1 MSDSLLKIPKLQGS
15 NNWDIWSIRIESILI
30 EKGYVDLCQISE
42 ESFIASL
49 NNENLSPKE
58 ATTRLESRRALALK
72 ALAYIRLSLADGPLL
87 QTKGIRDPY
96 ELIQSLKNL
105 YELRGFSSEFISCK
119 TLINTKLSNCKGNIE
134 VYLQEFRRIINDL
147 ESKDIKLP
155 KNFIAAL
162 VLNNLTKEY
171 DYIVTIITQNIRSD
185 SIVNLDAI
193 YSQLIDES
201 KRLKYTNTSSS
212 RQNIDSTKPSS
223 NKANNDIE
231 MSNVTKKPFSK
242 PSNTFNKS
250 SSKAIRCN
258 FCSKTGHLEE
268 KCFKKYPELSK
279 RNAAFSTSV
288 DTNVDAMNTTS
299 TFNNSLDS
307 QIALVSN
314 KSTYSYPKEF
324 ILDSAATIHVS
335 ADRSLFNSLVPTNTS
350 LKWGNNK
357 ANNIRAS
364 GIGDIPIRFTSTN
377 QNAIL
382 KDVLFVPELG
392 VNLISLALIVDK
404 GVSLKFKKDLITL
417 YKTNKEVLAEGHF
430 RNKVTVFSAYSNKG
444 TTIGLTSDIS
454 SSPRST
460 KEVAMPTETYYNPW
474 HLRLGHIGPTALNAL
489 PNNVLGVNKD
499 FSGYINEFKDCETC
513 IKAKGTRNV
522 NKKVSE
528 KPSLYLEKVTI
539 DIGGPI
545 KPISYK
551 GFKYYITFIDA
562 STGYLEVILLKN
574 RERTSLAIESF
585 INRAETQ
592 SSYTLRR
599 LHFDYEFDT
608 KEFNDLALKRG
619 IIYTTSAPYTP
630 EQKGAGERINRTL
643 FNKIRALLFT
653 SKLPLKFWDEA
664 LLSAVYLYN
673 RTPHSSYSFKT
684 PFELRYKKKPDL
696 SSIKTFGSLT
706 YKKEP
711 KETLGK
717 LDPRAN
723 PYYLVGFIKGQY
735 KLLDPKKSKAIYAR
749 DVYIIENKFYRD
761 EIDESIDS
769 KDLIIEDLDS
779 IDPTSNVDPSRD
791 TSTNLEDSTKP
802 RDNVLVE
809 ELDNNLDTDLDNLDD
824 SSTSIRAREHINN
837 DEFYNQLLE
846 YSVLSSSSIDSE
858 PTTLEE
864 IYNHPDKDLYLEA
877 INKEVEG
884 LNKNK
889 TWDIVPRPKDKPVLK
904 ARYVL
909 KKKLKANGDLDKYKA
924 RYVIKGYAQTYGIN
938 YKETF
943 ASTPKP
949 TSLRLLLSIA
959 LLLGFF
965 IYKGDVKQAFS
976 IPEVDTEIYVELP
989 PNINKD
995 KGLVG
1000 RLNKALYGLKQAARQ
1015 WQLYLNRILLDLG
1028 FTCLISD
1035 NSIYVHSKLAM
1046 YIAVYVDDIL
1056 VFAKDLKDINN
1067 LFSNLEAKDL
1077 DITNLGPVIEFLGIQ
1092 ITYDK
1097 GKYLSLSQ
1105 EGYITRLIDRYNKG
1119 KLKPL
1124 SKPYLEG
1131 LPIDPNDSTA
1141 SKEDIN
1147 QFQKEI
1153 GALIYLTIYTRPDL
1167 SFRVGQL
1174 ARFMS
1179 NPSKNHFKALD
1190 HIWSYVNKTKTH
1202 ELSLSIQ
1209 STSISTPNT
1218 ARIIGYTD
1226 ADYGGDLIS
1235 RKSTT
1240 GYINLISIKDSTM
1253 PISWSSKLQK
1263 TVALSSC
1270 EAEYMAYK
1278 EAFKEAIYINSLLSE
1293 FPTYIRKLFSN
1304 TRTIY
1309 TDSQSAIAL
1318 TKNPLYHARTKH
1330 VAISYHFIKE
1340 KIASKELELVY
1351 CPTEILLADGFTKA
1365 IPTPKWNA
1373 FTIGLNLKPCIK
1385 IKGEC

>member
-1 MSDSLLKIPKLQGS
+1 MSDSLLKIPKLLGS
-15 NNWDIWSIRIESILI
+15 TNWDIWSIRIESILI
-30 EKGYVDLCQISE
+30 EKGYVDLCQTSE
-42 ESFIASL
+42 ESFIATL
-49 NNENLSPKE
+49 NNENLTPKE
-58 ATTRLESRRALALK
+58 ANTRLESRRALALK

-87 QTKGIRDPY
+87 QTKSIRDPY

-147 ESKDIKLP
+147 ESKDIHLP

-185 SIVNLDAI
+185 SIVNLDTI

-212 RQNIDSTKPSS
+212 RLNSESTKPSS
-223 NKANNDIE
+223 NKADNDIE

-250 SSKAIRCN
+250 NSKAIRCN

-268 KCFKKYPELSK
+268 KCFKKYPELNK
-279 RNAAFSTSV
+279 RNLAFSTTR
-288 DTNVDAMNTTS
+288 DTNIDAISTTS
-299 TFNNSLDS
+299 TSSNSLDS
-307 QIALVSN
+307 QIALVST
-314 KSTYSYPKEF
+314 KSTYSYSKEF

-335 ADRSLFNSLVPTNTS
+335 TDRSLFNSLVPTNTS

-404 GVSLKFKKDLITL
+404 GVSLAFNKDLITL
-417 YKTNKEVLAEGHF
+417 YKPNKEVLAEGHF
-430 RNKVTVFSAYSNKG
+430 KNKVTVFSAYSAKG
-444 TTIGLTSDIS
+444 TTIGHTSDSS

-460 KEVAMPTETYYNPW
+460 KEVIMPTDTYYNPW
-474 HLRLGHIGPTALNAL
+474 HLRLGHIGTKALNAL

-522 NKKVSE
+522 NKEVSE

-599 LHFDYEFDT
+599 LHFDYEFVT
-608 KEFNDLALKRG
+608 KELEELALKRG

-643 FNKIRALLFT
+643 FNKIRALLYT
-653 SKLPLKFWDEA
+653 AKLPLKFWDEA
-664 LLSAVYLYN
+664 LLNAVYLYN

-684 PFELRYKKKPDL
+684 PFELRFRKKPDL
-696 SSIKTFGSLT
+696 TTLKTFGSLA

-711 KETLGK
+711 KESLGK

-723 PYYLVGFIKGQY
+723 PYCLVGFIKGQY
-735 KLLDPKKSKAIYAR
+735 KLLDPKKSKAIFAR

-769 KDLIIEDLDS
+769 KDLMIEDLDS
-779 IDPTSNVDPSRD
+779 IDPNNNVDPSKNN
-791 TSTNLEDSTKP
+791 STTLKDSTKP
-802 RDNVLVE
+802 RDNVLIE
-809 ELDNNLDTDLDNLDD
+809 ELDNKIEDLDKDLLDY

-846 YSVLSSSSIDSE
+846 YSVLSSSSLESE

-864 IYNHPDKDLYLEA
+864 IYKHPDKDLYLEA
-877 INKEVEG
+877 IDKEVEG
-884 LNKNK
+884 LNKNN

-904 ARYVL
+904 ARYIL
-909 KKKLKANGDLDKYKA
+909 KKKLKVIQDSLSK
-924 RYVIKGYAQTYGIN
+924 RYLAAYRTPLPNNWLRTELIA
-938 YKETF
+938 
-943 ASTPKP
+943 ASQQ
-949 TSLRLLLSIA
+949 SER
-959 LLLGFF
+959 
-965 IYKGDVKQAFS
+965 
-976 IPEVDTEIYVELP
+976 
-989 PNINKD
+989 
-995 KGLVG
+995 
-1000 RLNKALYGLKQAARQ
+1000 
-1015 WQLYLNRILLDLG
+1015 
-1028 FTCLISD
+1028 
-1035 NSIYVHSKLAM
+1035 
-1046 YIAVYVDDIL
+1046 
-1056 VFAKDLKDINN
+1056 
-1067 LFSNLEAKDL
+1067 
-1077 DITNLGPVIEFLGIQ
+1077 
-1092 ITYDK
+1092 
-1097 GKYLSLSQ
+1097 LSLVRSTQATRQ
-1105 EGYITRLIDRYNKG
+1105 E
-1119 KLKPL
+1119 
-1124 SKPYLEG
+1124 E
-1131 LPIDPNDSTA
+1131 A
-1141 SKEDIN
+1141 
-1147 QFQKEI
+1147 
-1153 GALIYLTIYTRPDL
+1153 
-1167 SFRVGQL
+1167 VGML
-1174 ARFMS
+1174 AA
-1179 NPSKNHFKALD
+1179 PA
-1190 HIWSYVNKTKTH
+1190 
-1202 ELSLSIQ
+1202 
-1209 STSISTPNT
+1209 
-1218 ARIIGYTD
+1218 G
-1226 ADYGGDLIS
+1226 
-1235 RKSTT
+1235 
-1240 GYINLISIKDSTM
+1240 
-1253 PISWSSKLQK
+1253 
-1263 TVALSSC
+1263 
-1270 EAEYMAYK
+1270 MAV
-1278 EAFKEAIYINSLLSE
+1278 
-1293 FPTYIRKLFSN
+1293 T
-1304 TRTIY
+1304 
-1309 TDSQSAIAL
+1309 
-1318 TKNPLYHARTKH
+1318 
-1330 VAISYHFIKE
+1330 
-1340 KIASKELELVY
+1340 
-1351 CPTEILLADGFTKA
+1351 CP
-1365 IPTPKWNA
+1365 
-1373 FTIGLNLKPCIK
+1373 LNLMSI
-1385 IKGEC
+1385 